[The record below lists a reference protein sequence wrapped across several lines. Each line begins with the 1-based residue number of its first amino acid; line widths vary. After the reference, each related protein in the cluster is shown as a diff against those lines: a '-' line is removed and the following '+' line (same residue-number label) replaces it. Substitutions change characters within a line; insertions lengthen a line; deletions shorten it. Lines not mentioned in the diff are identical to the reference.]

1 MKAEQ
6 KDSEVG
12 SRKEVVRKSVNQF
25 RGFHSHESPQKDI
38 PIRVG
43 GGRHYY
49 QEINTGKISIQ
60 ESSDAGPTKHLES

>member
-12 SRKEVVRKSVNQF
+12 SRKEVVRKSENQF

-43 GGRHYY
+43 GAG
-49 QEINTGKISIQ
+49 ITIKKLIQ
-60 ESSDAGPTKHLES
+60 EKFLFRSLQMQGQQNT